1 MNNEEIILVQINN
14 LIKDIQGLRTGVK
27 ALYTNQEMLKLLDV
41 TSATLKKWRDN
52 GYIGYSLVGST
63 YYYSAKDLE
72 EFLDRNHYDAYA
84 YQ

>member
-1 MNNEEIILVQINN
+1 MQINN

-63 YYYSAKDLE
+63 YYYSEKDLE

>member
-1 MNNEEIILVQINN
+1 MQINN

-52 GYIGYSLVGST
+52 GYIGYSQVGST
-63 YYYSAKDLE
+63 YYYSTKDLE

>member
-1 MNNEEIILVQINN
+1 MRINN

-52 GYIGYSLVGST
+52 GYIGYSQVGST
-63 YYYSAKDLE
+63 YYYSTKDLE